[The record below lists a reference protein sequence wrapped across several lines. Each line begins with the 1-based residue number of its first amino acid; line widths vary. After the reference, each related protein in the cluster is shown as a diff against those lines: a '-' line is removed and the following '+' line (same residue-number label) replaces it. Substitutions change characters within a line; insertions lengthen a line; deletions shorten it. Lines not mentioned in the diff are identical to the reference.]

1 MIRYQKARLRVVEFF
16 FDERETAAEADIVR
30 YQFRP
35 EPIAGCRSVH
45 FHSLCLDL
53 SRDAGAL
60 FGGMHKQTR
69 YEIRRAGQDGL
80 GHEFAAR
87 PEGAWLAA
95 FYDFYDR
102 FADSRQ
108 LLRVNR
114 ARVEALAG
122 HGMFTLSRVSAGGGR
137 TLVWHAYLRGGARA
151 CLMHSASFF
160 RLAGPGEAALVSRAN
175 RFHHWADILRFR
187 AEGLAIYDFGGW
199 YAGREDAEKLR
210 VNRFKESFGGEAV
223 HEYSAARANTWKG
236 AAALGAHGLR
246 RALAQSFGGRK
257 C

>member
-1 MIRYQKARLRVVEFF
+1 MIRYQKARLRVAEFF

-35 EPIAGCRSVH
+35 EPIAGCRSH
-45 FHSLCLDL
+45 DFHSLCLDL

-60 FGGMHKQTR
+60 FARIHRETR

-80 GHEFAAR
+80 EHEFAAR
-87 PEGAWLAA
+87 PEAPWMAA

-114 ARVEALAG
+114 TRVDALAG
-122 HGMFTLSRVSAGGGR
+122 HGMFSLSRISAGGR
-137 TLVWHAYLRGGARA
+137 VLVWHAYLLSGARA

-160 RLAGPGEAALVSRAN
+160 RHGGPGEAALVSRAN

-199 YAGREDAEKLR
+199 YAGREDTEKLR

-223 HEYSAARANTWKG
+223 HEYSADRANTWKG
-236 AAALGAHGLR
+236 VAALGVHGLKQ
-246 RALAQSFGGRK
+246 ALTQSLGGRK